1 MDGSNIVLYWVI
13 LMAIICII
21 QTIYAINLW
30 KKTKKNG
37 IEADAVVTNVVSWK
51 ITEGGRKGRTEYTTS
66 VEYLGDDNKKH
77 EATLQCK
84 AYFSK
89 GTELK
94 IKYLPGKYDYA
105 FLSQNK

>member
-1 MDGSNIVLYWVI
+1 ME
-13 LMAIICII
+13 
-21 QTIYAINLW
+21 
-30 KKTKKNG
+30 KTKKNG

-105 FLSQNK
+105 YLSQNK